1 MMKHISLL
9 LIFSLIGIFSY
20 AQVNDTTYTLK
31 NDSLKTITTV
41 TTTTTTTVAP
51 LGENVEA
58 ESQKAKT
65 EKTKEAKPKKKSSFK
80 IRNMIIG
87 GSLGFSFGSVTSI
100 RVNPLLGYKLT
111 PKLTTGITGLYE
123 YNSYNNAG
131 YGRQKY
137 SNYGGSIFTRF
148 RFIPAIYMHAEFSYI
163 NYELS
168 GFNNEKYREGV
179 PFIFLGGGFA
189 KRVGRNTY
197 AYGQILFDV
206 LQDSNSPYTEWTPFY
221 SVGVSIG
228 F

>member
-1 MMKHISLL
+1 MTKNVSLFL
-9 LIFSLIGIFSY
+9 LFSLIGILSY

-41 TTTTTTTVAP
+41 TTTTTTTVEP

-65 EKTKEAKPKKKSSFK
+65 KNTKEAKPKKKSSFK
-80 IRNMIIG
+80 VRNMIIG
-87 GSLGFSFGSVTSI
+87 GSLGFSFGTVTSI
-100 RVNPLLGYKLT
+100 RLNPLLGYKLT

-123 YNSYNNAG
+123 YNSYNYAG
-131 YGRQKY
+131 YGRQNY
-137 SNYGGSIFTRF
+137 SNYGASIFSRF
-148 RFIPAIYMHAEFSYI
+148 RFIPSIYLHAEFSYT
-163 NYELS
+163 NYEFS
-168 GFNNEKYREGV
+168 GFNNEKYRQGV

-189 KRVGRNTY
+189 QRVGRNTY

-206 LQDSNSPYTEWTPFY
+206 LQDSNSPYAEWAPFY
-221 SVGVSIG
+221 SVGVSVG